1 MVRRFFLLSI
11 ILFLLS
17 LPLFSALSPSVIF
30 YADRESLINMCS
42 ARGIDI
48 ADDDVMRASLYQ
60 YENIERFT
68 EEEDSEE
75 GSYNVEIRSADKLER
90 KGSIVTISGNASL
103 SFSDSEKG
111 ERRLSAG
118 MIIIDSDNGRITAL
132 DDVSFVDE
140 SENASLNEIFADIV
154 TVFWKSGKVYVSDAT
169 TSSERRNSEDQTVTF
184 YTQGERLVYLPEGGI
199 LYENGY
205 VSSNP
210 EHRHSSLKAKELA
223 MLSGGDMFI
232 SDAYLS
238 IGRVPILYLPFF
250 FFPGSRIN
258 GNPAFGFDSEKGA
271 FLNTTFELLGTN
283 KNIASQEKSSS
294 FSAILQSGENDTD
307 LIPQGFY
314 YRNSD
319 SSELS
324 KAEAW
329 ARKSES
335 FISLMGDVY
344 SGKKSNSS
352 LKNGGLMAGLDSEIN
367 LFGKDL
373 KLKTYSA
380 LASSSEIYP
389 GHGRFRYFTV
399 NSLKYTSRYG
409 LSIDASYPLYSDN
422 RVLIDFGNRL
432 SGFSIDPLLFQ
443 NPEFPSTY
451 TSEISSISRGL
462 SLSYSLPSK
471 YASKYLSSLSISSLR
486 IREQLTWDS
495 SSLRDNRYTYKLD
508 NIELPVLN
516 ASISGAVFS
525 TSGKIVEKAET
536 EENAEVKE
544 SDAHLLED
552 PLLKSLYKAEN
563 SSAKS
568 SIPDSYSAAL
578 KYSIS
583 ENANNTMDYSYGEL
597 KTRKLSSVTSS
608 KISFEGV
615 LSSVFK
621 LTASFLPSYSY
632 SKNETHN
639 SNGSK
644 ISYAEISTSSANSE
658 IIAEIPYLG
667 IKYTLGTKVYMNK
680 KTIEYTIEDS
690 IKGDVSERYENLE
703 PDWDKNTVT
712 AHSISFSKAFTAGDR
727 LGTITPS
734 ISYTLPPLSGML
746 RPGLAYKNGPFASQF
761 YWKFAEDNENGS
773 RYDSDLIELSL
784 GYNGTYFTSNF
795 SGKYQSRN
803 FRSDD
808 FLYPFYMNASAS
820 VRTKDKVW
828 ALTEYI
834 DYAYYDSFRN
844 NIRSLKTTLT
854 ASCVEASFNW
864 ISASSTELK
873 FSDIAMK
880 IALKSAKL
888 QLWKGRIYF
897 DFALSSSLKIDFINR
912 YNSKFTITPSIV
924 FSIAEFLDMKFSFTT
939 NNNSFYKY
947 FDGND
952 KFSLPLLFADLGK
965 SFDFF
970 GDGRRHTS
978 FIMNNAKLELVH
990 YMEDWD
996 LHCAYTAEVVLSN
1009 NRYSLVPEFSIYL
1022 AWKTMPD
1029 LKVDQTW
1036 RKNSATSKWEK
1047 K

>member
-1 MVRRFFLLSI
+1 MIRRFYLLSI
-11 ILFLLS
+11 ILFFLS

-42 ARGIDI
+42 ARGLDI
-48 ADDDVMRASLYQ
+48 ADDDSMRASLYQ
-60 YENIERFT
+60 YENIESYT
-68 EEEDSEE
+68 EEESTED
-75 GSYNVEIRSADKLER
+75 GTYNVEIRSADRLER
-90 KGSIVTISGNASL
+90 NGSIITISGNASL
-103 SFSDSEKG
+103 SFSDSENG

-118 MIIIDSDNGRITAL
+118 MIILDSDNGRITAL

-140 SENASLNEIFADIV
+140 SEHASLNEILADIV
-154 TVFWKSGKVYVSDAT
+154 TVFWKTGKVYVSDAT
-169 TSSERRNSEDQTVTF
+169 TSSERRNSEDQSVTF
-184 YTQGERLVYLPEGGI
+184 YTQGERLIYLPEGGI

-271 FLNTTFELLGTN
+271 FLNTTFELLGVN
-283 KNIASQEKSSS
+283 RNIDSKEKSSS
-294 FSAILQSGENDTD
+294 FSAILQSGEEDGD
-307 LIPQGFY
+307 QMPHGFY
-314 YRNSD
+314 YSNSD
-319 SSELS
+319 NAELS
-324 KAEAW
+324 AAEAW

-335 FISLMGDVY
+335 YISLMGDVY
-344 SGKKSNSS
+344 SGKSSNSS
-352 LKNGGLMAGLDSEIN
+352 LKNGGLMLGLDSEIN
-367 LFGKDL
+367 LFNKNL

-389 GHGRFRYFTV
+389 GRGRFRYFTV
-399 NSLKYTSRYG
+399 NSLKYTSGYG
-409 LSIDASYPLYSDN
+409 LSIDASYPVYSDN
-422 RVLIDFGNRL
+422 RVLMDFGNRL

-451 TSEISSISRGL
+451 TSEISSISRGI
-462 SLSYSLPSK
+462 SLSYSLPSS
-471 YASKYLSSLSISSLR
+471 YVSKYLTSLSISSLR
-486 IREQLTWDS
+486 IRELLTWDS
-495 SSLRDNRYTYKLD
+495 SSSRDNRYSYKMD
-508 NIELPVLN
+508 DIDLPVLN
-516 ASISGAVFS
+516 ASISGAIFS
-525 TSGKIVEKAET
+525 TSGKISEKRENEKK
-536 EENAEVKE
+536 EEVNESEV
-544 SDAHLLED
+544 HLFDD
-552 PLLKSLYKAEN
+552 PLLKSLYKAE
-563 SSAKS
+563 SDAAKS
-568 SIPDSYSAAL
+568 DIPDSYSAAL

-597 KTRKLSSVTSS
+597 KTKKLSSVTSS
-608 KISFEGV
+608 KISFEGEM
-615 LSSVFK
+615 SSIFK

-632 SKNETHN
+632 SKNE
-639 SNGSK
+639 SYSSDSSK
-644 ISYAEISTSSANSE
+644 VDFTEISASSANSE

-667 IKYTLGTKVYMNK
+667 IRYTLGTKVYMNK
-680 KTIEYTIEDS
+680 RTLEYTVEDS
-690 IKGDVSERYENLE
+690 VKGTASESYDSLK
-703 PDWDKNTVT
+703 PAWDKNTVT
-712 AHSISFSKAFTAGDR
+712 SHSISFSKAFSAGER

-734 ISYTLPPLSGML
+734 ISYAIPPLSGML
-746 RPGLAYKNGPFASQF
+746 RPGLAYKNGPFASQLF
-761 YWKFAEDNENGS
+761 WKFVENSENSGS
-773 RYDSDLIELSL
+773 YNSDLIELSL
-784 GYNGTYFTSNF
+784 GYNGTYFTSSF
-795 SGKYQSRN
+795 SGKYQSRDLK
-803 FRSDD
+803 SED

-820 VRTKDKVW
+820 IRTKDKKW

-854 ASCVEASFNW
+854 ASCIEASLNW
-864 ISASSTELK
+864 MSTDSTELE

-880 IALKSAKL
+880 IALKSARF

-897 DFALSSSLKIDFINR
+897 DFALSSSMKIDFINK
-912 YNSKFTITPSIV
+912 YNSSFTITPSFV

-947 FDGND
+947 FDEND
-952 KFSLPLLFADLGK
+952 SFSIPLLFADLGR

-970 GDGRRHTS
+970 GDGRSHTS
-978 FIMNNAKLELVH
+978 FIMNNAKLEFVH

-996 LHCAYTAEVVLSN
+996 LHCAYKAEVVLSN

-1036 RKNSATSKWEK
+1036 KKNDATSKWEK